1 MDYFLETFKVNQKK
15 LDMDV
20 LMLFLSNLIGNNKK
34 YWKIAKLTHIAGNFV
49 ANVIHLY
56 CSSLEIE
63 SC

>member
-34 YWKIAKLTHIAGNFV
+34 YWKFTKLTHITGNFA
-49 ANVIHLY
+49 ANVMHLY
-56 CSSLEIE
+56 CRSLKIE